1 MIHRQVAVNDCETYC
16 APTRP
21 MMLARTS
28 RLTDVSRRRRDLTH
42 SMLLSSFTL
51 FSFAIASRLDLKGVA
66 KLIADGSAKNIV
78 VMAGAGISVSA
89 GIPDF
94 RTPGIGLY
102 DNLAA
107 YGLPYPE
114 AIL

>member
-1 MIHRQVAVNDCETYC
+1 
-16 APTRP
+16 
-21 MMLARTS
+21 
-28 RLTDVSRRRRDLTH
+28 
-42 SMLLSSFTL
+42 MLLSSFAL

-94 RTPGIGLY
+94 RTPGVGLY

>member
-1 MIHRQVAVNDCETYC
+1 MRAD
-16 APTRP
+16 AADD
-21 MMLARTS
+21 ARTHIAINA
-28 RLTDVSRRRRDLTH
+28 DVSRRRRDLTH

>member
-1 MIHRQVAVNDCETYC
+1 M
-16 APTRP
+16 
-21 MMLARTS
+21 
-28 RLTDVSRRRRDLTH
+28 
-42 SMLLSSFTL
+42 
-51 FSFAIASRLDLKGVA
+51 
-66 KLIADGSAKNIV
+66 IADGDAKNIV

-94 RTPGIGLY
+94 RTPGVGLY